1 MGGTGKYKYAGIQ
14 GGCAYMVRYL
24 GQEQVVNTSSVSGT
38 GSQSICSLKVLR
50 YQYTSMLDRVSVLN
64 GQVQKHCFLL
74 C

>member
-1 MGGTGKYKYAGIQ
+1 
-14 GGCAYMVRYL
+14 MVRYL